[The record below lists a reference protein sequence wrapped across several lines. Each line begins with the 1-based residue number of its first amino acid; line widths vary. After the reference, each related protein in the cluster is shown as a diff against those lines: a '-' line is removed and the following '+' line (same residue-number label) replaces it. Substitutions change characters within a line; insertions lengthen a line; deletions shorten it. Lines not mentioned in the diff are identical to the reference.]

1 MKMIV
6 EIPKGSS
13 DKYEYNPIT
22 KKLELDRI
30 LLVAM
35 HYPEKY
41 GFIPETLAPDG
52 DELDVICLTEK
63 TVSPKSH
70 GKVQYAEVRII
81 GVLKMTDDGE
91 QDDKL
96 LAIDNNE
103 TELDYIQKLEDVPEK
118 RKKKIIHFFSHY
130 KDLENKKVEVAGFKG
145 KKEAEEILKKCQKL
159 YKENSKNNNKAKI

>member
-30 LLVAM
+30 LSVAM
-35 HYPEKY
+35 YYPEKY
-41 GFIPETLAPDG
+41 GFVPETLALDG
-52 DELDVICLTEK
+52 DELDVVCLTEK
-63 TVSPKSH
+63 TSSSKDYA
-70 GKVQYAEVRII
+70 KIQYAEVRVI
-81 GVLKMTDDGE
+81 GILKMIDDGE

-96 LAIDNNE
+96 LAVDNNE
-103 TELDYIQKLEDVPEK
+103 PELDYIQKLEDVPEE

-130 KDLENKKVEVAGFKG
+130 KDLENKKVEVMGFKG

-159 YKENSKNNNKAKI
+159 YKENNKNK

>member
-1 MKMIV
+1 MKIKMYV

-22 KKLELDRI
+22 KKLELDRV
-30 LLVAM
+30 LSVAM

-63 TVSPKSH
+63 NTPPGNYVK
-70 GKVQYAEVRII
+70 VRII
-81 GVLKMTDDGE
+81 GVLRMIDNGE

-96 LAIDNNE
+96 LAVDNDE
-103 TELDYIQKLEDVPEK
+103 PELKHIQNLEDVPEK

-130 KDLENKKVEVAGFKG
+130 KDLENKKVEVGQFESKEQAEKLLKECQEAYQEEA
-145 KKEAEEILKKCQKL
+145 KK
-159 YKENSKNNNKAKI
+159 S

>member
-1 MKMIV
+1 MEIEIYV

-22 KKLELDRI
+22 KKLELDRV
-30 LLVAM
+30 LSVAM

-41 GFIPETLAPDG
+41 GFIPKTLAPDE

-63 TVSPKSH
+63 TGGAGSYIKARV
-70 GKVQYAEVRII
+70 I
-81 GVLKMTDDGE
+81 GVLRMIDNGE

-96 LAIDNNE
+96 LVVDNNE
-103 TELDYIQKLEDVPEK
+103 PELNHIKSLEDVPEK

-130 KDLENKKVEVAGFKG
+130 KDLENKKVEVGEFEGREQAEKLL
-145 KKEAEEILKKCQKL
+145 KECQKA
-159 YKENSKNNNKAKI
+159 YQDKAKK